1 MVKINRN
8 TGFYRVNYDENNWNL
23 IAKHL
28 VSKKREEIHVLNRAQ
43 LINDA
48 LAFVENYKLKFNTL
62 MSLMEHLK
70 KERDY
75 IAWYPGYMAFHWLRK
90 KLTGTKYYSTFKV
103 IKFLVFQINSF
114 DHNYINF
121 S

>member
-1 MVKINRN
+1 M
-8 TGFYRVNYDENNWNL
+8 NYDEDNWNL

-28 VSKKREEIHVLNRAQ
+28 VSDKREEIHVLNRAQ

-75 IAWYPGYMAFHWLRK
+75 IAWYPGYMAFHWIGK
-90 KLTGTKYYSTFKV
+90 KLSGTKYYPTFQV
-103 IKFLVFQINSF
+103 IKILLLQIEKNNY
-114 DHNYINF
+114 NYINF
-121 S
+121 KNIV